1 MAIADEPQGWGKTQL
16 VKPRWLEFNVN
27 SAVRVKLTGVG
38 LAEYR
43 RQREELNAR
52 LPPTF
57 KGFPLT
63 PTLDDEGYYQTAM
76 WTLMQDFGHL
86 CGIGKEM
93 PFETDILLESAP
105 ATPD

>member
-1 MAIADEPQGWGKTQL
+1 MTTQHT
-16 VKPRWLEFNVN
+16 RTNWLEFNVN
-27 SAVRVKLTGVG
+27 SAVRVKLTDVG

-57 KGFPLT
+57 KGFPLA
-63 PTLDDEGYYQTAM
+63 PTLDDQGYYHTAM

-86 CGIGKEM
+86 CGIGMKV
-93 PFETDILLESAP
+93 PFETDILLETNNPSK
-105 ATPD
+105 